1 MSKHYRFVGVSRD
14 PKGVVTVRWANEL
27 GRARTLERNG
37 HTEVVLFDLGQPEHK
52 EECMDQLLN
61 LIEEGQHD
69 LTHDQVCAVYKEAQ
83 DLGFRIEVTI

>member
-14 PKGVVTVRWANEL
+14 PKGTVSVRWANEL

-37 HTEVVLFDLGQPEHK
+37 HTEVVLFDLGQAEHP

-61 LIEEGQHD
+61 LIEEGGHD
-69 LTHDQVCAVYKEAQ
+69 LTHDQVICIYKTAQ
-83 DLGFRIEVTI
+83 DMGFRLAVTI